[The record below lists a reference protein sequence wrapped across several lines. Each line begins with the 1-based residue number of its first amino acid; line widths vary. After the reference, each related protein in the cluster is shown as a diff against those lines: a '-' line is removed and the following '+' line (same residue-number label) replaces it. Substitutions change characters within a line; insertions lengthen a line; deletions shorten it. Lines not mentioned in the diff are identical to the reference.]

1 MPGEQARVVGGG
13 PGRPR
18 SRAAQ
23 QAILNAALALLAESG
38 FEGMSVEAVAE
49 RAGVGKATIYRR
61 WKSKQELVAAALATI
76 DAQVALPDTGSTRGD
91 LQELV
96 RTYYRVTTAGT
107 ALGPS
112 ISRVV
117 VAAAHNPELLGI
129 LRETV
134 MEKRKAMGQAILR
147 RGVERGEVRPDV
159 DLDLVIELL
168 VGMILQRVVINS
180 AEVTTL
186 LPLIEDTLDI
196 LWRGIATEPEPA
208 ARPL

>member
-1 MPGEQARVVGGG
+1 MLGEQVRAASGG

-23 QAILNAALALLAESG
+23 QAILDATLELLAESG

-76 DAQVALPDTGSTRGD
+76 DAQVTVPDTGSTRGD
-91 LQELV
+91 LQALI
-96 RTYYRVTTAGT
+96 RTFYRVTTSGT
-107 ALGPS
+107 VLGPS
-112 ISRVV
+112 IGRVL
-117 VAAAHNPELLGI
+117 VAAAHNPELLRL

-134 MEKRKAMGQAILR
+134 MAKRKAMGSQILR

-159 DLDLVIELL
+159 NLDLVIELL
-168 VGMILQRVVINS
+168 VGLILQRVVINS
-180 AEVTTL
+180 AEVSTL

-196 LWRGIATEPEPA
+196 LWRGIATRPEVPA
-208 ARPL
+208 RET